1 MRRCIDTKK
10 KNSACDV
17 STVSIVLKTFN
28 DKIWLNDRDMLC
40 QEKQIGD
47 DVSIILELTC
57 YC

>member
-10 KNSACDV
+10 KNSSSDV

-47 DVSIILELTC
+47 DVSIILELTW
-57 YC
+57 